1 MQDQKAGSKVGDV
14 NQPMLDTCDSSE
26 LCPHLI
32 TSVHC
37 LSVTS
42 VLLWL
47 LSTEL
52 WVNRTRIVNLPVPL
66 PSLGSQPD

>member
-1 MQDQKAGSKVGDV
+1 MSLSGY
-14 NQPMLDTCDSSE
+14 
-26 LCPHLI
+26 
-32 TSVHC
+32 C

-52 WVNRTRIVNLPVPL
+52 WVKRTRIANLPVPL
-66 PSLGSQPD
+66 LIPGSQPD